1 MSCVDAADT
10 VGLSVVVVFISTAGR
25 AKGEIVDMKV
35 YRGEST
41 VIVPDFTISLSLAV
55 HVIISFSASFLLICF
70 LFLLVWDPGW
80 MRCQVKD

>member
-41 VIVPDFTISLSLAV
+41 VIVPDFTISLSLWK
-55 HVIISFSASFLLICF
+55 F
-70 LFLLVWDPGW
+70 
-80 MRCQVKD
+80 M